1 MRCPAILPTMN
12 KPLLHATVDVGD
24 PRLHWLTPEEVVWP
38 DERTRDWLS
47 EQGSLTRLLK
57 LTSAGRFSVQVLNE
71 RRQQIQSAKLRA
83 EFGPLAE
90 NHSFWSR
97 QVALY
102 GNEEPWVLA
111 HTLLPAHSEMSELA
125 QVRTLGS
132 KPLGEFLFDHPELTR
147 SHLHFTQLPSG
158 IWGRKSL
165 FFLFGKPIMVAE
177 FFLPELLKHSL
188 PL

>member
-1 MRCPAILPTMN
+1 MRCPVHFPVMN
-12 KPLLHATVDVGD
+12 SPNLHASVDVGD
-24 PRLHWLTPEEVVWP
+24 PRLSWLTPEEVMWP
-38 DERTRDWLS
+38 DQSTEAWLC

-57 LTSAGRFSVQVLNE
+57 LVSGGRFSVQVLDEHSQPVRNA
-71 RRQQIQSAKLRA
+71 QLRA
-83 EFGPLAE
+83 EFGPLAAD
-90 NHSFWSR
+90 HSFWSR
-97 QVALY
+97 QVVLY

-111 HTLLPAHSEMSELA
+111 HTLLPAHSELSELA

-132 KPLGEFLFDHPELTR
+132 KPLGEFLFSHEELKR

-177 FFLPELLKHSL
+177 FFLPELLRHSL
-188 PL
+188 PQ